1 MNRAIAIISDERV
14 LDIPPFIR
22 DIPDDKYHTMEIE
35 NFSMKHNLGITA
47 ESLGMQPGDY
57 SGITWQKRITSR
69 GYLVICFGDPIIAY
83 IPVMLSLGQYN
94 WLQDYKSFFFK
105 NKKKLSYMV
114 IGNEEEI
121 IEKDDVYSANN
132 SFQFMYSAVDSCRGR
147 GILMQE
153 ESE

>member
-14 LDIPPFIR
+14 LDVPPFIR
-22 DIPDDKYHTMEIE
+22 DIPDDKYHAMEIE
-35 NFSMKHNLGITA
+35 NFSKKYNLGITA
-47 ESLGMQPGDY
+47 ESLGMESGDY
-57 SGITWQKRITSR
+57 SGITWQKRITSM
-69 GYLVICFGDPIIAY
+69 GFLVVCFGEPIIAY
-83 IPVMLSLGQYN
+83 IPTLLSLRQHT

-132 SFQFMYSAVDSCRGR
+132 SFQFMYSAVDSCWGGYLNARGK
-147 GILMQE
+147 
-153 ESE
+153 